1 MSKNINLLPKK
12 NKPQDSHEE
21 LLKFFKRIS
30 VVAVIITVGS
40 SLLFFLLTINPSF
53 SAIKQQENN
62 VLTNLSFTQGKIAK
76 YVVIKNR
83 LSAITKILHSRYP
96 MDTVISKLESQF
108 PSDVSIDSLEISSN
122 TLSFN
127 LTSSSLLSLNTV
139 ITNMTSLL
147 NSKSIVKRITVQ
159 SIISNPFAGTYTLT
173 VHADLL

>member
-21 LLKFFKRIS
+21 LLIFFKRIAT
-30 VVAVIITVGS
+30 VTVIITIGS

-53 SAIKQQENN
+53 SAVKQQENN

-83 LSAITKILHSRYP
+83 LVSVAKILHTRYP
-96 MDTVISKLESQF
+96 MNAVVSKLEDQF
-108 PSDVSIDSLEISSN
+108 PPDISIDSLEISN
-122 TLSFN
+122 KTLSFS
-127 LTSSSLLSLNTV
+127 LTSASLLSLNTV

-147 NSKSIVKRITVQ
+147 NSKNILKRITVQ
-159 SIISNPFAGTYTLT
+159 SIVSNPFAGTYTLT